1 MPDIILNTAQENAF
15 QKLKEFTQSPT
26 SKVFILT
33 GYAGTGKSTL
43 MKQYVKWLE
52 SKGYVNDNVVE
63 NEYRK
68 RVTCGMRKTP
78 PVNYYNLWASTGRAA
93 KILRDKVGHMA
104 ETVHSGIYFLAELL
118 EIKEKNAA
126 MEYDG
131 QFVLGFDLSPAN
143 KQGSVYIIDEAS
155 MVGDTADPNPAQAI
169 YGTGKLLTDLL
180 NHAQT
185 GKVVFVGDNYQLPPV
200 QSEESP
206 ALSESYLKSKFGVHV
221 KSAFLD
227 EIMRQDKDND
237 LVVAANEIRKLA
249 DVQSRAKWAKYP
261 LRGYNNIN
269 LLWSKEALL
278 SAYVAKLK
286 RDGYNSA
293 VLISGTNKGR
303 NELAQYV
310 RNAMG
315 FRDPHLEVGEL
326 LMVVQN
332 NHPSGLMNGD
342 FVVVKSIK
350 QRRKRANLTFLEVE
364 VEELVSNR
372 AYTSLLI
379 ENLLYSNHANLDKVE
394 QNGLFRDFVER
405 ECAKGITD
413 RGSERFNDDLRKD
426 EYLNALRT
434 VYGYAVTCHKSQ
446 GGEWDEVYVD
456 MGWKRQMRSAYQWLY
471 TAMTRAKNTL
481 YLVDGDMITDRRY

>member
-1 MPDIILNTAQENAF
+1 MPDIILNTSQENAF
-15 QKLKEFTQSPT
+15 NELKKFTQASGRG
-26 SKVFILT
+26 VFILT

-43 MKQYVKWLE
+43 MNQYVKWLE
-52 SKGYVNDNVVE
+52 QKGYVYGVKRGREIVE
-63 NEYRK
+63 RK
-68 RVTCGMRKTP
+68 C
-78 PVNYYNLWASTGRAA
+78 YHLWASTGRAA
-93 KILRDKVGHMA
+93 KILRDRVGHMA
-104 ETVHSGIYFLAELL
+104 VTVHSGIYFLDELL
-118 EIKEKNAA
+118 EIKEEDAA
-126 MEYDG
+126 MEHDG
-131 QFVLGFDLSPAN
+131 QFILNFGPHPAI
-143 KQGSVYIIDEAS
+143 SSMAVYIIDEAS
-155 MVGDTADPNPAQAI
+155 MIGDTADPNPTQAI

-180 NHAQT
+180 KHAQT

-206 ALSESYLKSKFGVHV
+206 ALSESYLRSKFGVDV

-261 LRGYNNIN
+261 LRGYNNIK
-269 LLWSKEALL
+269 LLWSRDALL
-278 SAYVAKLK
+278 SAYVSKLK
-286 RDGYNSA
+286 RDGYGSA

-303 NELAQYV
+303 NELAQYA
-310 RNAMG
+310 RNALG
-315 FRDPHLEVGEL
+315 FKDPCLEIGEL

-332 NHPSGLMNGD
+332 NHHTGLMNGD

-364 VEELVSNR
+364 VEELVSKR

-405 ECAKGITD
+405 ERVKGITD
-413 RGSERFNDDLRKD
+413 RKSELFKDDLQED
-426 EYLNALRT
+426 EYLNALRA

-456 MGWKRQMRSAYQWLY
+456 MGWKRQMRSTYQWLY
-471 TAMTRAKNTL
+471 TAMTRAKDTL
-481 YLVDGDMITDRRY
+481 YLVDGNMITDRRY

>member
-15 QKLKEFTQSPT
+15 NELKKFTQASGLG
-26 SKVFILT
+26 VFILT

-43 MKQYVKWLE
+43 MNQYVKWLE
-52 SKGYVNDNVVE
+52 QKGYVDGVE
-63 NEYRK
+63 
-68 RVTCGMRKTP
+68 CGQEIGKC
-78 PVNYYNLWASTGRAA
+78 YHLWASTGRAA
-93 KILRDKVGHMA
+93 KILRDRVAHMA
-104 ETVHSGIYFLAELL
+104 KTVHSGIYFLDELL
-118 EIKEKNAA
+118 EIKEEDAA
-126 MEYDG
+126 MEHDG
-131 QFVLGFDLSPAN
+131 QFILNFGSCPAI
-143 KQGSVYIIDEAS
+143 SSTAVYIIDEAS
-155 MVGDTADPNPAQAI
+155 MIGDTADPNPTQAI

-180 NHAQT
+180 KHAQT

-206 ALSESYLKSKFGVHV
+206 ALSESYLRSKFRVDV

-261 LRGYNNIN
+261 LRGYNNIK
-269 LLWSKEALL
+269 LLWSRDALL
-278 SAYVAKLK
+278 SAYVSKLK
-286 RDGYNSA
+286 RDGYDSA

-310 RNAMG
+310 RNALG
-315 FRDPHLEVGEL
+315 FKDPCLEIREL

-332 NHPSGLMNGD
+332 NHPTGLMNGD

-364 VEELVSNR
+364 VEELVSKR
-372 AYTSLLI
+372 ACTRLLI

-405 ECAKGITD
+405 ERVKGITD
-413 RGSERFNDDLRKD
+413 RKSRCFKDDLLKD
-426 EYLNALRT
+426 EYLNALRA

-456 MGWKRQMRSAYQWLY
+456 MGWKRQMRSTYQWLY
-471 TAMTRAKNTL
+471 TAMTRAKDTL
-481 YLVDGDMITDRRY
+481 YLVDGNMITDRRY